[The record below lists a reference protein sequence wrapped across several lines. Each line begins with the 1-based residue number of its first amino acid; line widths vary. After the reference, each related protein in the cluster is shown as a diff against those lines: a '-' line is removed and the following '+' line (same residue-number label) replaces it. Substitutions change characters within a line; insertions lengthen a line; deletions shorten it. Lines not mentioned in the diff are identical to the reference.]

1 MEKLTRNGIS
11 IVLWKNVKNSRDSS
25 PKNNKREAFGTFRYA
40 NAHFFSAVISRRLI
54 NDDVKYELFM
64 HYNVVL
70 ILIFVEID
78 IDQIMRGGVDITR
91 IK

>member
-1 MEKLTRNGIS
+1 MEFRSKCGKMSKTRVIH
-11 IVLWKNVKNSRDSS
+11 R
-25 PKNNKREAFGTFRYA
+25 PKIIREKHLERFDMQMCS
-40 NAHFFSAVISRRLI
+40 FFSAVISRRLI

-70 ILIFVEID
+70 ILIFIEID
-78 IDQIMRGGVDITR
+78 IDQIMRGGVDVTR